1 MLLAVGVISTGVFI
15 LSPDHWEQVQSLL
28 NMLALRGHNAKVVY
42 LFQHSQ
48 ETGGAALGV
57 A

>member
-28 NMLALRGHNAKVVY
+28 NTLALRGHNAKVVY